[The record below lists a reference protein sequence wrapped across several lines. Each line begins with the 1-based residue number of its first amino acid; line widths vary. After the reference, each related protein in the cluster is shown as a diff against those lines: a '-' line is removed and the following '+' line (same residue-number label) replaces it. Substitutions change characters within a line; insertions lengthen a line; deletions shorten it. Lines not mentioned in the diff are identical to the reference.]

1 MENSFSLLCRLNLL
15 KCISSM
21 DCRGR
26 SIVEIVRVPKCRR
39 AGKLPSATVYR
50 RTVSQR
56 RRRGGGRAIYSTP
69 VATASWDP
77 PTPTSFVIYQCGRKV
92 ICPSGNTY
100 STERGF
106 LFVTRFCN
114 VATCGLQRASQGIS
128 WENFPQHDLQTL
140 RQMGRPAV

>member
-1 MENSFSLLCRLNLL
+1 MVKNSISLLCRLNLV
-15 KCISSM
+15 KCISSI

-39 AGKLPSATVYR
+39 AGKLPSATATVYR
-50 RTVSQR
+50 HTVSQR
-56 RRRGGGRAIYSTP
+56 RRRRRARERAIYSTP

-100 STERGF
+100 STDRGF

-128 WENFPQHDLQTL
+128 
-140 RQMGRPAV
+140 